1 MIKVSQLKLFL
12 VISVL
17 ILGIISTGATVS
29 ADKGG
34 NGSENKNKKSNHD
47 LDKDSDDKKVKQ
59 NKEAKEKQK
68 KDKKEKDDD
77 EGAHSKKGKS
87 DEAKKGK
94 NIGKK
99 IKICHIPPGNPDNA
113 HTIKISKKA
122 LAKHLAHGDHTGRC
136 TGNENGGGTGG
147 TTDTSLKIS
156 NVSSTTAN
164 GAYTTGATIAVTV
177 TFSQAVT
184 VTGTPQLLLETGA
197 TDRQANYVSGSGTT
211 TLTFNYVVQ
220 AGDASSDLDYVSTS
234 SLTLNGGTIKNK
246 VTNTINAILTL
257 PAPGA
262 TGSLGANKNIIIG
275 TISPTVTN
283 VSSTTANGSYN
294 AGNTISVTVT
304 FSEAVVVTGT
314 PQLVLETGATDRQAN
329 YVSGSGTSTLT
340 FNYVVQTGDTSSDL
354 DYVSTNS
361 LSLNGGTIKDT
372 TTNNAILTLPSPGT
386 AGSLG
391 ANKNIVIGTTS
402 PTVSNISSTTAN
414 GAYTT
419 GATIAITVTFNEAV
433 DVTGTPQLVLETGA
447 TDRQANYAS
456 GSGTSTLTFNYVVQA
471 GDASADLDYVSTNSL
486 SLNGGTIK
494 DGALNNAILTLPTP
508 GATGSLGANKNII
521 IDTVSPTV
529 SNVSSTTANGAYT
542 TGATIAVT
550 VTFSQAVTVTG
561 TP

>member
-147 TTDTSLKIS
+147 TNDTSLKVS

-211 TLTFNYVVQ
+211 ALTFNYVVQ

-304 FSEAVVVTGT
+304 FSEVVDVTGT
-314 PQLVLETGATDRQAN
+314 PQLLLETGATDRQAN
-329 YVSGSGTSTLT
+329 YASGSGTSTLT

-361 LSLNGGTIKDT
+361 LSLNGGTIKD
-372 TTNNAILTLPSPGT
+372 
-386 AGSLG
+386 
-391 ANKNIVIGTTS
+391 
-402 PTVSNISSTTAN
+402 
-414 GAYTT
+414 
-419 GATIAITVTFNEAV
+419 
-433 DVTGTPQLVLETGA
+433 
-447 TDRQANYAS
+447 
-456 GSGTSTLTFNYVVQA
+456 
-471 GDASADLDYVSTNSL
+471 
-486 SLNGGTIK
+486 
-494 DGALNNAILTLPTP
+494 GALNNAILTLPSP

-561 TP
+561 TPQLLLETGATDRQANYVSGSGTTALTFNYVVQAGDAS